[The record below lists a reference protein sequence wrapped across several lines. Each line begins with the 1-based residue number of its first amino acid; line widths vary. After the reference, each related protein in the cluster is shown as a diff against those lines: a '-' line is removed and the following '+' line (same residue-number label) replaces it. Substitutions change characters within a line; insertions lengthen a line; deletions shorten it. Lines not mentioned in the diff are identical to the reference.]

1 MSERTAP
8 SPSANT
14 VPLSPKPRPP
24 VEAAL
29 RRAPPQ
35 EAWLRRRR
43 FLIAWTKRLL
53 PLFALLLLSSI
64 ALWPEIARQTARGR
78 LAIKALE
85 AGLAANGDMVDAR
98 YHGVDG
104 KNRPYTLTAT
114 RARQVSPERVDLTN
128 PKGDVLLESGN
139 WLFLSAKKGVYI
151 QHKGEL
157 DLEGDVTLYRDDGT
171 TVHSATATLNL
182 RANSGASN
190 DVTSAEGPFGTLDAM
205 GFALTD
211 RGAVIQFVGPARLV
225 LNSRSAPAAATPAP
239 PISET
244 LPPVPGA
251 AAAPANP
258 LNPLGPAVP
267 AAPPAAPSPT
277 AR

>member
-1 MSERTAP
+1 MSERT
-8 SPSANT
+8 SPA
-14 VPLSPKPRPP
+14 PRPVP
-24 VEAAL
+24 IAL
-29 RRAPPQ
+29 KTRPPLPAGTARRAPPE
-35 EAWLRRRR
+35 EAALRRRR
-43 FLIAWTKRLL
+43 FLIAWSKRLL

-78 LAIKALE
+78 LALRALE

-98 YHGVDG
+98 YHGVDE

-114 RARQVSPERVDLTN
+114 HARQVSPERVDLTE

-139 WLFLSAKKGVYI
+139 WLFLSARKGVYI
-151 QHKGEL
+151 QHKAEL

-171 TVHSATATLNL
+171 TLHSATATVNL
-182 RANSGASN
+182 RANAAASN

-225 LNSRSAPAAATPAP
+225 LNSRSTPAAAPSAP
-239 PISET
+239 PSGALA
-244 LPPVPGA
+244 LP
-251 AAAPANP
+251 AAAPAPPN
-258 LNPLGPAVP
+258 
-267 AAPPAAPSPT
+267 PPA
-277 AR
+277 R

>member
-1 MSERTAP
+1 MSERTSSVSQP
-8 SPSANT
+8 VSQP
-14 VPLSPKPRPP
+14 VPLTVKPRPA
-24 VEAAL
+24 VAGTSG
-29 RRAPPQ
+29 RRVAPH
-35 EAWLRRRR
+35 ESWLRRRR
-43 FLIAWTKRLL
+43 FLIAWSKRLL

-78 LAIKALE
+78 LALKALE

-98 YHGVDG
+98 YHGVDE

-114 RARQVSPERVDLTN
+114 HARQVTPERVDLTD

-139 WLFLSAKKGVYI
+139 WLFLSARKGVYI
-151 QHKGEL
+151 QHKAEL

-171 TVHSATATLNL
+171 TVHSATATVNL
-182 RANSGASN
+182 RANAAVSN

-225 LNSRSAPAAATPAP
+225 LNSRSAPAAPPAMP
-239 PISET
+239 TSPSSSPAAGTES
-244 LPPVPGA
+244 PV
-251 AAAPANP
+251 NP
-258 LNPLGPAVP
+258 L
-267 AAPPAAPSPT
+267 